1 MLKVINHIKDP
12 VSCLTHLGGAIAS
25 VFGLMAMVYD
35 AVQLEDLTRLIA
47 VLIFGTSMILLYTSS
62 ALYHMFK
69 TTDGITLHLHKLDH
83 SMIYVLIAGTYTP
96 YCLLALEGI
105 YQTALLYGIWGIAII
120 GIVVK
125 LLWFNAPRWLS
136 TVFYLLMGWIAV
148 FTINRMDITEE
159 ALFWTV
165 AGGIAYSVGAVIYI
179 FKKPNPCP
187 PHFGFHEIWHVFVL
201 MGTFSHFWAV
211 YRHL

>member
-1 MLKVINHIKDP
+1 
-12 VSCLTHLGGAIAS
+12 
-25 VFGLMAMVYD
+25 MAMVYD

-179 FKKPNPCP
+179 FKKPNPWP

>member
-1 MLKVINHIKDP
+1 VLKVINHIKDP
-12 VSCLTHLGGAIAS
+12 VSCLTHLAGAIAS
-25 VFGLMAMVYD
+25 VFALMAMVYD
-35 AVQLEDLTRLIA
+35 AVQLDDPTRLIA
-47 VLIFGTSMILLYTSS
+47 VLIFGISMILLYTSS
-62 ALYHMFK
+62 ALYHMIK

-83 SMIYVLIAGTYTP
+83 TMIYVLIAGTYTP
-96 YCLLALEGI
+96 YCLLAMEGI
-105 YQTALLYGIWGIAII
+105 NQTALLYGIWSIAII
-120 GIVVK
+120 GIIVK
-125 LLWFNAPRWLS
+125 LAWFNAPRWLS

-148 FTINRMDITEE
+148 FTINRMEITEA

-165 AGGIAYSVGAVIYI
+165 AGGIAYSIGAVIYI
-179 FKKPNPCP
+179 FKKPNPWP

>member
-1 MLKVINHIKDP
+1 M
-12 VSCLTHLGGAIAS
+12 GGAIAS

-179 FKKPNPCP
+179 FQKPNPWP

>member
-179 FKKPNPCP
+179 FKNQIPGR
-187 PHFGFHEIWHVFVL
+187 HILVF
-201 MGTFSHFWAV
+201 MKSGTS
-211 YRHL
+211 LC